1 MSVKKYNN
9 IVLEKTDNKIV
20 ISYDKEENKQAL
32 KSAIILFS
40 IIGVVILCVSLTFL
54 FLDNIGLG
62 ICAGVLFILTIIYL
76 LIILPRDYKKV
87 DTFYMELSEKGVMY
101 SEIKKI
107 YFISWQDINSF
118 GIIHNTRTGTRW
130 RVLQGCIFFT
140 KVVVKK
146 ETETKFFKRFEYEG
160 WIKSHKNSNETIA
173 LYLGEIE
180 GIDRFYMDVRTYIC
194 MHCGKEK
201 EFKYSFPKE
210 EDEV

>member
-76 LIILPRDYKKV
+76 LIILPRDYKKLIH
-87 DTFYMELSEKGVMY
+87 F
-101 SEIKKI
+101 IWNCPKK
-107 YFISWQDINSF
+107 
-118 GIIHNTRTGTRW
+118 
-130 RVLQGCIFFT
+130 VLCI
-140 KVVVKK
+140 
-146 ETETKFFKRFEYEG
+146 
-160 WIKSHKNSNETIA
+160 
-173 LYLGEIE
+173 
-180 GIDRFYMDVRTYIC
+180 
-194 MHCGKEK
+194 
-201 EFKYSFPKE
+201 PK
-210 EDEV
+210 